1 MPLGKLRQTSLW
13 RRTYRT
19 GRAEQE
25 NRVQVAAYRS
35 SREMTR
41 QPSGCTET
49 ASRIRGRIEN
59 VSDWAKKKLP
69 EDDNPVRWK
78 NLLDKLLPGRSKGS
92 HRWRQHTALSFADL
106 PS

>member
-1 MPLGKLRQTSLW
+1 LPLGKLRQTSLW

-69 EDDNPVRWK
+69 EDDNLVRWK